1 LYKERLIKKLISY
14 CFIPI
19 VLCLIGG
26 CKDNPVET
34 SQSYGLKYERNGL
47 IDSLTG
53 DCSVVVTHS
62 FILDS
67 LDFRGVSKVKMNY
80 LAHTDADISF
90 LRLFYLN
97 ADTAVNVVSLEG
109 AAQIS
114 NANSIEFDAP
124 QMKELFF
131 VRLGLRSSVCTGDI
145 FHLKLRDLKIYTR

>member
-1 LYKERLIKKLISY
+1 MIKKIIPY
-14 CFIPI
+14 CF
-19 VLCLIGG
+19 VLFALSFIGG
-26 CKDNPVET
+26 CKDNPVEAPL
-34 SQSYGLKYERNGL
+34 SYGLKYERNGL
-47 IDSLTG
+47 IDSITG
-53 DCSVVVTHS
+53 DCSVVVTRS
-62 FILDS
+62 YVLDS
-67 LDFRGVSKVKMNY
+67 LDLRGVSKIKMNY

-124 QMKELFF
+124 QMKDLFF